1 MLGDSLPSHGQPSAE
16 FAERLTIFRMQP
28 IEQMPAVRVGQSSKD
43 SIIIHP
49 RDMQPFGSLSR
60 YYAIERLRVKPC
72 RGKKLGCR
80 ERSVLDRLQRGSV
93 VELHLDHPGVVP
105 EPAERMVVSRA
116 HAVRQT

>member
-43 SIIIHP
+43 SVIIHP

-60 YYAIERLRVKPC
+60 YYAIERLRVKPTEKILETEMSGWVQRMQNALAQPIFECGLIVC
-72 RGKKLGCR
+72 R
-80 ERSVLDRLQRGSV
+80 
-93 VELHLDHPGVVP
+93 
-105 EPAERMVVSRA
+105 
-116 HAVRQT
+116 